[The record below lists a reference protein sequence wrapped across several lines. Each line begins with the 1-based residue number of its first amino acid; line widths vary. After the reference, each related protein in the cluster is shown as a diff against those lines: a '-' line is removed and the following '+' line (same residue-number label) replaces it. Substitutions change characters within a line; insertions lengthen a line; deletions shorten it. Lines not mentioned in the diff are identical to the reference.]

1 MKWVM
6 EIAPAFPPHLFST
19 LTGLAWHADTKGRGS
34 YPSVARLAAYGCKA
48 PRSVQRDLRELEEL
62 KMIRLG
68 DQSLAEH
75 IPADRRPPVYDLAV
89 ERVVDGGTRVPP
101 WSASGR
107 PKRTAERGAVDDTP
121 SGVTPASPRK
131 KNGVSSTTERG
142 DAYGSNGATY
152 TSPNPSFD
160 PSGEP
165 LSPDAPEADPP
176 EPPAAPNGEREDSP
190 LVDKLKGIHDATGDE
205 VRTVLDQVGREG
217 WAKSL
222 SAWALSERGGID
234 FAERLAK
241 IRAVPLVASVDPWQ
255 TCACERTFRAREP
268 GPCRDCRAAA
278 EAGPEPEGVEQKAAA
293 VRQKADAIRQAMRRS
308 AS

>member
-1 MKWVM
+1 MSIEAMKWVI

-68 DQSLAEH
+68 NQSLAEH
-75 IPADRRPPVYDLAV
+75 IPVDRRPPVYDLAV
-89 ERVVDGGTRVPP
+89 ERKVDGGSRVPP

-121 SGVTPASPRK
+121 NGATPASPRK
-131 KNGVSSTTERG
+131 KNGVTSTTERG
-142 DAYGSNGATY
+142 DAHGSNGATY
-152 TSPNPSFD
+152 TSPNPSFE

-165 LSPDAPEADPP
+165 LSPDAPEPTAP
-176 EPPAAPNGEREDSP
+176 ESSTTGERETEAAP
-190 LVDKLKGIHDATGDE
+190 EKPTAA
-205 VRTVLDQVGREG
+205 Q
-217 WAKSL
+217 
-222 SAWALSERGGID
+222 
-234 FAERLAK
+234 
-241 IRAVPLVASVDPWQ
+241 RAVRASGVVSATEEQAFIDWVCGKYPPAGAPFWNRVAENGDIPGLVVAW
-255 TCACERTFRAREP
+255 RADQPMRQAGPQPRVTVHDTSGRDRECRNCDRP
-268 GPCRDCRAAA
+268 IKPDAPEGLCRDCR
-278 EAGPEPEGVEQKAAA
+278 EVPSQ
-293 VRQKADAIRQAMRRS
+293 S

>member
-68 DQSLAEH
+68 NQSLAEH

-121 SGVTPASPRK
+121 NGATPASPRK
-131 KNGVSSTTERG
+131 KNGVTSTTERG
-142 DAYGSNGATY
+142 DAHGSNGATY
-152 TSPNPSFD
+152 TSPNPSFE

-165 LSPDAPEADPP
+165 LSPDAPEPTAP
-176 EPPAAPNGEREDSP
+176 EPPAASERETEAAP
-190 LVDKLKGIHDATGDE
+190 EKPTAA
-205 VRTVLDQVGREG
+205 Q
-217 WAKSL
+217 
-222 SAWALSERGGID
+222 
-234 FAERLAK
+234 
-241 IRAVPLVASVDPWQ
+241 RAVRSSGVVSAAEEQAFIDWCTAKFDIKGPGWWR
-255 TCACERTFRAREP
+255 TCAADIPEHAETWRASHASRSSPASGLPDWCTRCNDGAEAARYNPKFRKTSDGAL
-268 GPCRDCRAAA
+268 CRDCHPDAAS
-278 EAGPEPEGVEQKAAA
+278 AA
-293 VRQKADAIRQAMRRS
+293 
-308 AS
+308 